1 MKPSRTKPRRSRWLS
16 RSAAVVLAMAAVVGC
31 SQSVVYN
38 RNFVPGYSPSSIVGQ
53 PEPLLVVTYGT
64 PGTGQS
70 PESVTAATVRG
81 LEERGPRWA
90 RLKYSGDPAD
100 SPNQYYV
107 LRFAYGA
114 ARAFDRAD
122 VCKPDLQVSD
132 IGNDGTSART
142 VVALCRLGRWVAIAE
157 GSPGLEADIESAE
170 FIAFVGLIGRRVLPR
185 SNPVLDNE
193 CVLRACRD

>member
-1 MKPSRTKPRRSRWLS
+1 MKLSRSKPSRSRWFS
-16 RSAAVVLAMAAVVGC
+16 RLGAAALAVAAMAGC

-38 RNFVPGYSPSSIVGQ
+38 RDFRAGYSASSISGQ
-53 PEPLLVVTYGT
+53 PEPLLIETYGT
-64 PGTGQS
+64 PGTGWS
-70 PESVTAATVRG
+70 PESVTAATVKG
-81 LEERGPRWA
+81 LEDRGPRWA
-90 RLKYSGDPAD
+90 RLSYSGNPAD
-100 SPNQYYV
+100 SPNKYYV

-114 ARAFDRAD
+114 AKAFDRAN

-132 IGNDGTSART
+132 IGNDGTSTRT

-157 GSPGLEADIESAE
+157 GSPGLEPDIESAE